1 MIEQDL
7 ERARHAAALL
17 NNPLL
22 DEILSTLKRTYVDD
36 WLASEPRDIETRE
49 RLYLASRVVDDFS
62 RELRIAV
69 ENGAITKAILKRKQE
84 REDRN

>member
-1 MIEQDL
+1 MNEKDL

-17 NNPLL
+17 DNPLL
-22 DEILSTLKRTYVDD
+22 EEILSTLKRTYVDD

-49 RLYLASRVVDDFS
+49 RLYLASRVVDDFA

-84 REDRN
+84 RGDRY